1 MLLPEL
7 CASPFDFS
15 GDIIHSAAACTESGE
30 ECRRNLIRLNHSVLA
45 GSGSITANLLTW
57 LVFAENIIHR
67 CFLSLDC
74 KTKEKDVLIPHS
86 AYLNRRQ
93 SLH

>member
-15 GDIIHSAAACTESGE
+15 RDIIHSAAACTESGE

-67 CFLSLDC
+67 LVFF
-74 KTKEKDVLIPHS
+74 I
-86 AYLNRRQ
+86 A
-93 SLH
+93 